1 MGISLMIDEIEPSS
15 GAPKQTWPDGRPEIT
30 RTGKTGKTG
39 RNRRS
44 RTFNPAAKPKFNIGR
59 Q

>member
-1 MGISLMIDEIEPSS
+1 MGISLMIEEIEPSS

-30 RTGKTGKTG
+30 RTGKTG
-39 RNRRS
+39 RNRRN